1 MVKFSLTK
9 KLQGAQGVLPLTVA
23 CDIKAGQ
30 FVGLH
35 GQSGAGKTSI
45 LRMLGGFM
53 QPDGGEITCDGEVWY
68 SGSQKIYVPPQKR
81 NVGFVFQD
89 YALFPNMN
97 VRQNLL
103 FALQKGQGAG
113 VVDELLALTGL
124 DGLQKHK
131 IQTLSGGQKQRV
143 ALARA
148 LVRKPALLLLDEPLS
163 AVDNALRAGLQGT
176 LAQLH
181 RLYKVTTV
189 LVSHNIHE
197 VAKLCD
203 TVILLEAGGVKAQG
217 APAEMFF
224 GNNGN
229 GHTLTGIV
237 LGTQKSGLGFVAT
250 VLVGDE
256 IVKIPCAEDLPKG
269 QTINVGL
276 QQLV

>member
-1 MVKFSLTK
+1 M
-9 KLQGAQGVLPLTVA
+9 LPLTVA

-113 VVDELLALTGL
+113 IVDELLSLTGL

-163 AVDNALRAGLQGT
+163 AVDNALRTGLQDT

-181 RLYKVTTV
+181 RLYKVTTI
-189 LVSHNIHE
+189 LVSHNIQE
-197 VAKLCD
+197 IAKLCD
-203 TVILLEAGGVKAQG
+203 TVILLGAGVVKAQG
-217 APAEMFF
+217 TPAEIFF
-224 GNNGN
+224 GNNGDA
-229 GHTLTGIV
+229 HTLMGMV
-237 LGTQKSGLGFVAT
+237 LDTQQTGLGFLAT
-250 VLVGDE
+250 VLVGDA
-256 IVKIPCAEDLPKG
+256 IVKIPCAENLAKG
-269 QTINVGL
+269 QTIKVAL